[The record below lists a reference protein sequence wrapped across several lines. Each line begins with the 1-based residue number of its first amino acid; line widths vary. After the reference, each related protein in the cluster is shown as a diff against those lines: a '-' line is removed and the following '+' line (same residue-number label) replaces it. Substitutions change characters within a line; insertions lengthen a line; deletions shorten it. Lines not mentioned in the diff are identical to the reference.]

1 MCKRKVGPKS
11 EGNSSDSDSE
21 NASTP
26 TNLEIAPSAIATT
39 TTQSLITWEN
49 DPLLRNEQPVS
60 FFTFNQ
66 FKI

>member
-11 EGNSSDSDSE
+11 ECNSSDSDSE
-21 NASTP
+21 NTSTP
-26 TNLEIAPSAIATT
+26 TSLGVAPSAIATT